1 MPPKKTSKSN
11 KGSAEATAAEVAPLP
26 PVRLGP
32 DGKPLFDNEATALSN
47 AQDPSVRC

>member
-1 MPPKKTSKSN
+1 MPPEMTSKSK
-11 KGSAEATAAEVAPLP
+11 KGTAEAAEAAPLP

-47 AQDPSVRC
+47 ALDPVVRL